1 MKPKARLE
9 NIVVQNSAYE
19 TLIYDLTINKAYLL
33 NQTTAFIWNLCDGQ
47 HDLAQIQN
55 KVSKHFKQ
63 SATKDLV
70 WLAIDQLNK
79 DNLITNAD
87 ELPNPFRGM
96 ERREVIRRIGLAT
109 MISLPFII
117 SITAPKAANAAS
129 SGACI
134 TDGND
139 CVDAGNYTQ
148 SNCCD
153 GLRCFSGGDFC
164 IACRTSSSAPY
175 VQLNSLAECQSSPVR
190 NICCNPTAPVTFT
203 PANPPFST
211 VGSCFCG

>member
-33 NQTTAFIWNLCDGQ
+33 NQTAAFIWNLCDGQ
-47 HDLAQIQN
+47 HDLAQIQI
-55 KVSKHFKQ
+55 KVSEHFKQ

-79 DNLITNAD
+79 DNLMTNAD
-87 ELPNPFRGM
+87 ELPNHFRGM
-96 ERREVIRRIGLAT
+96 ERREVIKRIGLAT
-109 MISLPFII
+109 MISLPFIT

-129 SGACI
+129 SSACI
-134 TDGND
+134 PDSDD
-139 CVDAGNYTQ
+139 CVDLGNYTQ
-148 SNCCD
+148 SNCCS
-153 GLRCFSGGDFC
+153 GLRCLSGGGFC
-164 IACRTSSSAPY
+164 LACRTSSSPPY
-175 VQLNSLAECQSSPVR
+175 VQLNSLTDCQNSLAR
-190 NICCNPTAPVTFT
+190 NLCCNPAAAVTFS